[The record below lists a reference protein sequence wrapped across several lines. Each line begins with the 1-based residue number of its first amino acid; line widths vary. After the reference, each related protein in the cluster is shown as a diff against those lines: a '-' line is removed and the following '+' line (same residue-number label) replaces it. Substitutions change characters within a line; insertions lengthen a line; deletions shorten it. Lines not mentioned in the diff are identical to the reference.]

1 VGQASKSNPKSAVAY
16 RRLASSLAGQIRSGA
31 IKSGEK
37 LTSEMEL
44 VKMHGLSRTTVR
56 LALKELEQNSLIHRR
71 RRAGTFVSP
80 NPGQGSPT
88 RSSFSEFVR
97 NHAARLS
104 REILWYR
111 REKAEDSLASALGVP
126 RGSDGLFFRR
136 LDRLDGVPIAF
147 DDGWILEPYAMRIR
161 HEDLIDFDFSACWR
175 RRTKTEIERTSM
187 ELRAD
192 AADRTTAE
200 ILEIPERAPVL
211 VECDHIFTAE
221 GGACRLITVYR
232 HDQYSFKRVFYNNEK
247 KH

>member
-1 VGQASKSNPKSAVAY
+1 MAY
-16 RRLASSLAGQIRSGA
+16 RRLASTLAGQIRSGA

-37 LTSEMEL
+37 LPPEMEMVERL
-44 VKMHGLSRTTVR
+44 GLSRTTVR

-111 REKAEDSLASALGVP
+111 REKAGDSLAAALGAP
-126 RGSDGLFFRR
+126 RGSDARFFRR
-136 LDRLDGVPIAF
+136 VDRLDGVPIAF

-161 HEDLIDFDFSACWR
+161 QEDLNGFDFSACWL
-175 RRTKTEIERTSM
+175 RRTKTDIERTSM

-200 ILEIPERAPVL
+200 ILGIPKRAPVL
-211 VECDHIFTAE
+211 VECDHMFTAE

-247 KH
+247 KHRDE